1 MELLSLATPISRSLL
16 RVLVAIASLLVLVSC
31 GGGSPSP
38 GGPAPGGGGG
48 FNRGPTVVVTE
59 LAQQR
64 SIRDQV
70 EAIGT
75 ARANESVTITAK
87 VTDTVNHIRFEDGG
101 FVKAGDVLVE
111 LTNEEQTALLAE
123 AEANV
128 DDART
133 QFKRLEDLLGQGSVP
148 VSQVDEAR
156 AKHSAARARY
166 QSIVA
171 RLDDRLITAPFA
183 GVLGFRQ
190 VSAGTLITPG
200 TAITTLDDVS
210 IIKLDFSI
218 PEVYLNLLR
227 PGARIEA
234 QSPAYPDMTFS
245 ATLRTIGSR
254 VDPVTRAATVR
265 AHIDN
270 SGLLLKPGMLL
281 TAKLT
286 TAERETLMVPESAL
300 VQRSAEVFVY
310 TIEDGRASMREVT
323 HGIRN
328 QGWVEILSGLSEGEE
343 VITEGVI
350 KVRNGAPV
358 SAGAQVSSSRDSQNS
373 SGDD

>member
-1 MELLSLATPISRSLL
+1 MLRIVFFMVIAIAVTSLL
-16 RVLVAIASLLVLVSC
+16 AAC
-31 GGGSPSP
+31 GGATQ
-38 GGPAPGGGGG
+38 APGAGPGG
-48 FNRGPTVVVTE
+48 FNRGPTLVVTE

-64 SIRDQV
+64 RIRDQV

-75 ARANESVTITAK
+75 ARANESVTITAT
-87 VTDTVNHIRFEDGG
+87 VTDTVNHVRFDDGA
-101 FVKAGDVLVE
+101 FVQAGDVLVE

-123 AEANV
+123 EKANV

-156 AKHSAARARY
+156 AKLAAAEARY
-166 QSIVA
+166 RSIVA
-171 RLDDRLITAPFA
+171 RLDDRLITAPFS

-218 PEVYLNLLR
+218 PEVYLNLVA
-227 PGARIEA
+227 PGTQIEA
-234 QSPAYPDMTFS
+234 YSPAYPEEMFR
-245 ATLRTIGSR
+245 ATLRTVGSR
-254 VDPVTRAATVR
+254 VDPITRAATVR
-265 AHIDN
+265 AHIQNDR
-270 SGLLLKPGMLL
+270 LLLRPGMLL

-286 TAERETLMVPESAL
+286 TAERDTLMVPESAL

-310 TIEDGRASMREVT
+310 TIEDGRASMRQVT

-328 QGWVEILSGLSEGEE
+328 RGWVEILSGLAEGEP

-350 KVRNGAPV
+350 KVRDGAPV
-358 SAGAQVSSSRDSQNS
+358 RTDSQLSSRQPRPIS
-373 SGDD
+373 SGDE

>member
-1 MELLSLATPISRSLL
+1 MLIPVQVDIL
-16 RVLVAIASLLVLVSC
+16 RVVLVLAATLLLISC
-31 GGGSPSP
+31 GNDGAAG
-38 GGPAPGGGGG
+38 GGPPSSG
-48 FNRGPTVVVTE
+48 FGRGPTLVVTE
-59 LAQQR
+59 LAQRR

-75 ARANESVTITAK
+75 AHANESVTITAK
-87 VTDTVNHIRFEDGG
+87 VTDTVNHVRFEDGDY
-101 FVKAGDVLVE
+101 VQAGDVLVE

-123 AEANV
+123 EKANV

-133 QFKRLEDLLGQGSVP
+133 QLKRLQDLLGQGSVP

-156 AKHSAARARY
+156 AKHAAAEARY
-166 QSIVA
+166 RSIVA
-171 RLDDRLITAPFA
+171 RLDDRLITAPFS
-183 GVLGFRQ
+183 GILGFRQ

-218 PEVYLNLLR
+218 PEVYLNLVK
-227 PGARIEA
+227 PGAQIEA
-234 QSPAYPDMTFS
+234 RSPAYPDEIFN
-245 ATLRTIGSR
+245 ATLRTVGSR

-270 SGLLLKPGMLL
+270 ERLLLRPGMLL

-286 TAERETLMVPESAL
+286 TAERSALMVPESAL
-300 VQRSAEVFVY
+300 VQRSAEAYVY
-310 TIEDGRASMREVT
+310 TVADGRASLREVT
-323 HGIRN
+323 HGVRK
-328 QGWVEILSGLSEGEE
+328 QGWVEILSGLSEGEV

-350 KVRNGAPV
+350 KIRDGAPV
-358 SAGAQVSSSRDSQNS
+358 STAAQVTSRQENADTA
-373 SGDD
+373 GEE

>member
-1 MELLSLATPISRSLL
+1 LLLA
-16 RVLVAIASLLVLVSC
+16 SC
-31 GGGSPSP
+31 GGGTDTQGHAGPP
-38 GGPAPGGGGG
+38 GRGAGG
-48 FNRGPTVVVTE
+48 FSRGPTLVVTE

-64 SIRDQV
+64 TIRDQV
-70 EAIGT
+70 ETIGT

-87 VTDTVNHIRFEDGG
+87 VTDTVNYVRFEDGA
-101 FVKAGDVLVE
+101 FVETGDVLVE

-133 QFKRLEDLLGQGSVP
+133 QFKRLQDLLGQGSVP

-156 AKHSAARARY
+156 AKHSAAKARY

-183 GVLGFRQ
+183 GVLGFRE

-210 IIKLDFSI
+210 VIKLDFSV
-218 PEVYLNLLR
+218 PEVYLSLVQ
-227 PGARIEA
+227 PGTRIEA
-234 QSPAYPDMTFS
+234 SSPAYPDEVFN
-245 ATLRTIGSR
+245 AILRTVGSR
-254 VDPVTRAATVR
+254 VNPVTRAATVR
-265 AHIDN
+265 AHINNDR
-270 SGLLLKPGMLL
+270 LLLRPGMLL

-310 TIEDGRASMREVT
+310 TIEEGRASMREVT
-323 HGIRN
+323 HGVRN
-328 QGWVEILSGLSEGEE
+328 RGWVEILSGLSEGEA

-358 SAGAQVSSSRDSQNS
+358 STAAQLTSRQQHPNKSE
-373 SGDD
+373 GG